1 MSHTQFIQLKKKCEF
16 SSKTKQISKEKLFIT
31 YKRKICIFFQII
43 YYWIKIE
50 YVFLKIGTMKNNLK
64 SCIRYLVENVLEKEI
79 NMHSWGKNGMYH
91 HIIPLFSFIGI
102 ILKRIFCFW
111 V

>member
-43 YYWIKIE
+43 YY
-50 YVFLKIGTMKNNLK
+50 
-64 SCIRYLVENVLEKEI
+64 
-79 NMHSWGKNGMYH
+79 
-91 HIIPLFSFIGI
+91 
-102 ILKRIFCFW
+102 
-111 V
+111 